1 MEPQLQMLVN
11 CLFANNNGAQIDT
24 TGKKKN
30 VKENTKGELA
40 SD

>member
-24 TGKKKN
+24 TGKKKKKKKTQRGN
-30 VKENTKGELA
+30 
-40 SD
+40 